1 VVADGYVLVR
11 FDDGDTGP
19 LSPVAAET
27 LVRRLDD
34 ALSAEPRPDAVVVY
48 DHGAGTLGPQVRAL
62 LAARR
67 LDLPLLA
74 VDAHDLTPWAT
85 VGPDLVTP
93 NRGEAARVLGRE
105 AREFGAEFDRE
116 RDRGQLLRKTG
127 AAIVAVTLD
136 VEGSAVMSL
145 DGETVGTAAPPAPIA
160 HAAGAGGAYLA
171 GFVLARLAGSGLA
184 EAADVA
190 QRCASMAIRGVG
202 TAVVPEQFGAASR
215 VI

>member
-19 LSPVAAET
+19 LGPVAAET
-27 LVRRLDD
+27 VVARLDE
-34 ALSAEPRPDAVVVY
+34 ALNAEPRPDAVVVC
-48 DHGAGTLGPQVRAL
+48 DHGIGALGPAVRAR

-74 VDAHDLTPWAT
+74 VDAHDLVPWAPL
-85 VGPDLVTP
+85 GPDLVTP
-93 NRGEAARVLGRE
+93 NREEAARVLGE
-105 AREFGAEFDRE
+105 AGRPEQGFDRE
-116 RDRGQLLRKTG
+116 RDRGQLLRRTG
-127 AAIVAVTLD
+127 AAVAAVTLD
-136 VEGSAVMSL
+136 AEGSVVLSL
-145 DGETVGTAAPPAPIA
+145 EGETVGTAAPPSPVA

-171 GFVLARLAGSGLA
+171 GFVLGRLAGAGLA
-184 EAADVA
+184 EAAGVA

-202 TAVVPEQFGAASR
+202 TALVPDQLGALQR